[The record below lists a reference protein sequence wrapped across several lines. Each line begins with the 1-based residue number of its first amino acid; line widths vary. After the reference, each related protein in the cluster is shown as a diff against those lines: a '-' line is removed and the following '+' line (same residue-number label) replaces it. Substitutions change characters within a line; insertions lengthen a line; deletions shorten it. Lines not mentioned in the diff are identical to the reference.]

1 VARTMAKMGFKNS
14 IVVLYHNDFHK
25 INISNLGVLENN
37 LLFSIFKKLSLTD
50 EVSLDIHKLNDMI
63 YERQRK
69 IRVKEVKDIAENLYK
84 NFFGLNFQI
93 IYPKSVKFIH
103 LFSTMELTYADEE
116 KNELSGLNIKIN
128 PDFKYLL
135 QEISYQFTA
144 FSLLEFKSLKS
155 RYSKTIFRL
164 LSQYSGT
171 GVWRINYNSFCGLL
185 GVPLYYNFA
194 LVNYRIIKPSVK
206 EISQFI
212 DNLNVR
218 FVKERG
224 DDGKL
229 RVSVIEF
236 KFKPFKAQKNSDK
249 ELLALDNAK
258 RYVKRDI
265 IANKAKNRPNDDNH
279 ILLDKLTEKMV
290 KL

>member
-1 VARTMAKMGFKNS
+1 MVKRAFKNS
-14 IVVLYHNDFHK
+14 VVVLYHNDFHK
-25 INISNLGVLENN
+25 INISNLGALENN

-69 IRVKEVKDIAENLYK
+69 LRVKEVKEVAENLYK

-171 GVWRINYNSFCGLL
+171 GVWRINYNSFCELL

-212 DNLNVR
+212 DNLKVR
-218 FVKERG
+218 FIKERG

-229 RVSVIEF
+229 RVSVIEV
-236 KFKPFKAQKNSDK
+236 KFKPFKAQKNGDK

-258 RYVKRDI
+258 RYIKRDI
-265 IANKAKNRPNDDNH
+265 IANEAKNRPNADNH
-279 ILLDKLTEKMV
+279 ILLDKLTKKMV

>member
-1 VARTMAKMGFKNS
+1 MARTMVKRAFKNS
-14 IVVLYHNDFHK
+14 VVVLYHNDFHK
-25 INISNLGVLENN
+25 INISNLGALENN

-69 IRVKEVKDIAENLYK
+69 LRVKEVKEVAENLYK

-171 GVWRINYNSFCGLL
+171 GVWRINYNSFCKLL

-212 DNLNVR
+212 DNLKVR
-218 FVKERG
+218 FIKERG

-229 RVSVIEF
+229 RVSVIEV
-236 KFKPFKAQKNSDK
+236 KFKPFKAQKNGDK

-258 RYVKRDI
+258 RYIKRDI
-265 IANKAKNRPNDDNH
+265 IANEAKNRPNADNH